1 MSSVDVL
8 ELLRVL
14 ADEFDRRFQT
24 QPGPDWHYHFLA
36 ASVRDIARDERE
48 WLARHPQ
55 PSLFDAP
62 SEPSWLPVG
71 PSGVVA

>member
-1 MSSVDVL
+1 MTDVL

-24 QPGPDWHYHFLA
+24 QRGSWHYYFLA
-36 ASVRDIARDERE
+36 ASVRDVIRSERE
-48 WLARHPQ
+48 WLALQPE

-62 SEPSWLPVG
+62 SEPAVTPPA